1 MYHHPHLSPQS
12 ALHHAASM
20 IHDSYARFTTAEH
33 SLYHDVDAP
42 NLQHLPAVQAYVR
55 ACKDL
60 IMCNL
65 RWR

>member
-1 MYHHPHLSPQS
+1 
-12 ALHHAASM
+12 M